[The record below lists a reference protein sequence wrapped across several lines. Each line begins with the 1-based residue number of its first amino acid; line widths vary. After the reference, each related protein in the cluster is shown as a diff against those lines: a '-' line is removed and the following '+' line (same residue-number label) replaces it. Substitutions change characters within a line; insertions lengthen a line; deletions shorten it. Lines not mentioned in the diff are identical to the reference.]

1 MTSST
6 SSLFFLDRCIEAA
19 LSALILH
26 DFDNYRNTD
35 SDFIQTSQNFPP
47 ISSQTFSME
56 SNVIIRLNYM
66 RVIRPNYIIG
76 HCTSVLQNKY
86 CIFLNTNALD
96 AFHYLK

>member
-6 SSLFFLDRCIEAA
+6 SSLLFLDRCIEAA
-19 LSALILH
+19 LSALILR

-35 SDFIQTSQNFPP
+35 SDFVQTSRSFPP

-56 SNVIIRLNYM
+56 SNVIIRPNYI

-76 HCTSVLQNKY
+76 HCTIVL
-86 CIFLNTNALD
+86 
-96 AFHYLK
+96 